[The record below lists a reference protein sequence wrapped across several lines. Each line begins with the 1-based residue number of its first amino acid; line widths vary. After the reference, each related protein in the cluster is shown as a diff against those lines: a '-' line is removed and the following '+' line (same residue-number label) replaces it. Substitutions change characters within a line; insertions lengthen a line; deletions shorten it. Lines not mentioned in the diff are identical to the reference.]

1 MAMLNNQRLIIHIT
15 ILLMVTISISLLITH
30 IPFVY
35 EWRLPFQ
42 KNQRLPA
49 ARRGGFGSWWTSR
62 QVFCA
67 ALGTTRSRWKPL
79 VTTRT
84 EEMKPLENQQT
95 AGKVFEIPRF
105 WLHFETFVCSC
116 SKGSNLAVWEAAP
129 PKDGRLVK
137 AWRSALLADL
147 KMGDLAP
154 KKSISRD
161 LRWLNM
167 IKPSATGISMDFP
180 ELNETLEMGLSENAG
195 FRPQL
200 MPRLMG
206 ENDAMPMDWGVL
218 YFQTK
223 PHMITY

>member
-1 MAMLNNQRLIIHIT
+1 MVATYIYIYHHIINGYHIYIT
-15 ILLMVTISISLLITH
+15 INNSHPIRLRMTTA
-30 IPFVY
+30 IPKKPTAS
-35 EWRLPFQ
+35 RG
-42 KNQRLPA
+42 A
-49 ARRGGFGSWWTSR
+49 ARRVRLLVDFPPGLLRGPGHHS
-62 QVFCA
+62 
-67 ALGTTRSRWKPL
+67 KPL
-79 VTTRT
+79 EAAGHHSNR